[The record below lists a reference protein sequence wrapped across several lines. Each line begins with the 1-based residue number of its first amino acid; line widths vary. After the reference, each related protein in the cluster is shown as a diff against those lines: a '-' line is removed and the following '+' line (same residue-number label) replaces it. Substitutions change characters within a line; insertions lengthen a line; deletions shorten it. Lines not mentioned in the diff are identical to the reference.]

1 MPRSGDQVV
10 VCGASMAGLLAARV
24 LSEFYESVTVVER
37 DVLPR
42 GAEQRRGVSQ
52 GRHLH
57 MLLTRGLSHLVELF
71 PGLLDDLVDDGALL
85 LDGTD
90 PSAFH
95 IRVGSSEMTSD
106 GTLTRPKDL
115 VILLASRP
123 LLEHHVRRRVRAIT
137 NVTFLD
143 GHDVL
148 EPTIESG
155 GVTGCHVVHRETG
168 EARRLRCSVFV
179 DAAGRA
185 GRTPVL
191 LQANGFRRPP
201 EKTYPVRLSY
211 SSQFFRMPES
221 ALDRKVVM
229 ASVPLE
235 PAAGAGFVVYENDT
249 AILTLIGLGGHRPPS
264 DLSGFLEAAA
274 DLLPSDVGAQLHAAT
289 PIGEVS
295 VQHYP
300 VSTWRRY
307 DKVRRLPAGLLVLG
321 DAMCSLNPVWGQG
334 MTSSALQAAVLRQ
347 CLVSGVDDL
356 QQAYFRGVAKK
367 LAPIWRG
374 NRLLDFSVAPA
385 DDWTR
390 VPKRLVNRLT
400 DKVWSA
406 AETDIVLTET
416 FVRTIE
422 LLDPITIWIQPVT
435 LKRIVGSRR
444 SRLPDT
450 VEP

>member
-1 MPRSGDQVV
+1 
-10 VCGASMAGLLAARV
+10 MAGLLAARV

-37 DVLPR
+37 DVLPA
-42 GAEQRRGVSQ
+42 GAVQRRGVSQ

-71 PGLLDDLVDDGALL
+71 PGLLDGLADDGAAV

-95 IRVGSSEMTSD
+95 IRVGASEMTSS

-123 LLEHHVRRRVRAIT
+123 LLEHHVRRRVCAID
-137 NVTFLD
+137 NVAVLD
-143 GHDVL
+143 GYDVL
-148 EPTIESG
+148 QPTIESARI
-155 GVTGCHVVHRETG
+155 TGCRVVHRQTG
-168 EARRLRCSVFV
+168 EERRVDCSVFV

-185 GRTPVL
+185 GRTPAL
-191 LQANGFRRPP
+191 LEAHGYRRPA
-201 EKTYPVRLSY
+201 ETAYPVQLSY
-211 SSQFFRMPES
+211 SSQFFRIPHS

-235 PAAGAGFVVYENDT
+235 RAAGAGFVAYENDT

-264 DLSGFLEAAA
+264 DLPGFLDAATR
-274 DLLPSDVGAQLHAAT
+274 LLPADVSAEMRAAE
-289 PIGEVS
+289 PLGEVS
-295 VQHYP
+295 VQHFP

-307 DKVRRLPAGLLVLG
+307 DKLRRLPEGLLVLG

-334 MTSSALQAAVLRQ
+334 MTSAALQAAVLRK
-347 CLVSGVDDL
+347 CLVSGVDDV
-356 QQAYFRGVAKK
+356 QKAYFRGVAEK
-367 LAPIWRG
+367 LTPIWRG

-385 DDWTR
+385 DGWQRT
-390 VPKRLVNRLT
+390 PKRLINRIT

-406 AETDIVLTET
+406 AESDIILTET

-422 LLDPITIWIQPVT
+422 LLDPITIWLQPTTV
-435 LKRIVGSRR
+435 KRIVGCRR
-444 SRLPDT
+444 SRLSES
-450 VEP
+450 VEPS

>member
-1 MPRSGDQVV
+1 VPRSGDQAV

-155 GVTGCHVVHRETG
+155 GVTSLPC
-168 EARRLRCSVFV
+168 
-179 DAAGRA
+179 
-185 GRTPVL
+185 RTP
-191 LQANGFRRPP
+191 G
-201 EKTYPVRLSY
+201 
-211 SSQFFRMPES
+211 
-221 ALDRKVVM
+221 DR
-229 ASVPLE
+229 
-235 PAAGAGFVVYENDT
+235 
-249 AILTLIGLGGHRPPS
+249 
-264 DLSGFLEAAA
+264 
-274 DLLPSDVGAQLHAAT
+274 
-289 PIGEVS
+289 
-295 VQHYP
+295 
-300 VSTWRRY
+300 
-307 DKVRRLPAGLLVLG
+307 
-321 DAMCSLNPVWGQG
+321 
-334 MTSSALQAAVLRQ
+334 
-347 CLVSGVDDL
+347 
-356 QQAYFRGVAKK
+356 
-367 LAPIWRG
+367 
-374 NRLLDFSVAPA
+374 
-385 DDWTR
+385 
-390 VPKRLVNRLT
+390 
-400 DKVWSA
+400 
-406 AETDIVLTET
+406 
-416 FVRTIE
+416 
-422 LLDPITIWIQPVT
+422 
-435 LKRIVGSRR
+435 
-444 SRLPDT
+444 
-450 VEP
+450 